1 MLTLVI
7 EIKNVLTKVFINL
20 KCLVFF
26 HPLSLRKKKNVL
38 TTHLSAVQTEK
49 YIAARQ
55 TDRRMDEPSCR
66 HLFSLCHR
74 QRTEDGEGEGGHGR
88 ITGG

>member
-26 HPLSLRKKKNVL
+26 LP
-38 TTHLSAVQTEK
+38 
-49 YIAARQ
+49 
-55 TDRRMDEPSCR
+55 
-66 HLFSLCHR
+66 FSLPSKLKNISQQDKQADVWMNRAADIYSHCVTDKE
-74 QRTEDGEGEGGHGR
+74 QRTGKKREVMGG
-88 ITGG
+88 